1 MPSSSRIYLDN
12 AATSFP
18 KPESVY
24 AAVDEY
30 QRRIGAAIGRGTS
43 RESIEVQRIADK
55 CRQSA
60 SLTLGAEGPDRIIF
74 TFNGTDGLNL
84 ALFGLCRPGDHVITT
99 EFEHNSVLRPLRWLK
114 DHKGVDVTAVRPG
127 PDGQLDPSDVRKQI
141 RTTTRLIAVQHASNV
156 TGVVQPVEAICE
168 LARQTGILTLVDA
181 AQTAGHWPINLADL
195 PADILVCPG
204 HKGLLGPLG
213 TGLVYVRPGLEQV
226 LECYRLGGTGTQSED
241 DRQPDQMPD
250 RYESGNHNAPGLAG
264 LGEGLAFVRTRT
276 VEAIRQTEA
285 ELTERL
291 VSGLKTSPG
300 VTVYGHQPNIPH
312 VGVVAF
318 NVDGFAPQEVA
329 SILDETFGVQSR
341 AGLHCAPGV
350 HRFLGTF
357 DHGGTVRFSVGVFST
372 VDEVDRAIAGVREL
386 ANCSP

>member
-24 AAVDEY
+24 AAVDNY
-30 QRRIGAAIGRGTS
+30 QRRNGAAIGRGTS
-43 RESIEVQRIADK
+43 RESFEIQRVADR

-60 SLTLGAEGPDRIIF
+60 SLILGAEGPDRIVF

-114 DHKGVDVTAVRPG
+114 DHQGVDITAIRPG
-127 PDGQLDPSDVRKQI
+127 PDGQIEPSDIRKEI
-141 RTTTRLIAVQHASNV
+141 RATTRLIAVQHASNV

-168 LARQTGILTLVDA
+168 IARQTGILTLVDA
-181 AQTAGHWPINLADL
+181 AQTAGHWPIHLADL
-195 PADILVCPG
+195 PADLLVCPG

-213 TGLVYVRPGLEQV
+213 TGLVYVRPGRERDV
-226 LECYRLGGTGTQSED
+226 ECYRLGGTGTQSED

-250 RYESGNHNAPGLAG
+250 RYEAGNHNAPGLAG
-264 LGEGLAFVRTRT
+264 LEEGLAFVRGRT
-276 VEAIRQTEA
+276 VEVIRQTEA
-285 ELTERL
+285 ELIDRL
-291 VSGLKTSPG
+291 VAGLRVSPG

-312 VGVVAF
+312 LGVVAF
-318 NVDGFAPQEVA
+318 NVDGFGPQEVA
-329 SILDETFGVQSR
+329 SILDETFGIQSR

-357 DHGGTVRFSVGVFST
+357 DRGGTVRFSVGVFST
-372 VDEVDRAIAGVREL
+372 VDDVDQALAGVREL
-386 ANCSP
+386 ASCSR